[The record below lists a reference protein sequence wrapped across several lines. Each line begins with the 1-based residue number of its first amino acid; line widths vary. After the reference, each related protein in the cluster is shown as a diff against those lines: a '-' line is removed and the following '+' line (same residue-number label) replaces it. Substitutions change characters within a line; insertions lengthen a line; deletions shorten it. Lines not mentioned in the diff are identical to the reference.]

1 MEKREDNNV
10 IITKA
15 FNAMHPMLAAFVAQ
29 SLEGAYRQSD
39 WWSVVLE
46 IFSRSNY
53 NLPASGK
60 YDELVDSLDIA
71 ACLKIIDIKWADVFR
86 QKFGSKKY
94 RSYVNELLD
103 IRNGIAH
110 QNGNPMKDDDM
121 ERALDTMAR
130 VCEVFDKESAE
141 QIREI
146 LRDLRYRNAP
156 MQTAVTEASTIEVAS
171 SAVTVNKAKAENY
184 TSSASNRLPSWRKVM
199 VPHPDV
205 VSGRYKTAEFAVD
218 LQQIADGK
226 GAFEYRDPVMF
237 FERTY
242 ITASMQK
249 LLVQALKR
257 VTGQDGDPVI
267 QLKTAFG
274 GGKTHTMLALYHM
287 LRGQVATEKLPSLKP
302 ILEEAGLEQLPKVN
316 VAVLVGTALDPTKPK
331 RPTDISGITVKTL
344 WGEIVYQLAKASGNN
359 ELYNLIKASD
369 LKSISPGSSTL
380 REIFDTCGP
389 CLILID
395 ELVAYARKI
404 YAGKDLPAG
413 TFGSLMTFVQE
424 LTEAVKASK
433 NSLVVASLPESEREL
448 VDEGG
453 REALRTIEHYFGRV
467 ESIWKPIGAQEGFE
481 VVRRRLFSK
490 CSDESAKEDICRSF
504 AAMYSE
510 QSEQF
515 PLEAKEAD
523 YDKRLLDCYPIH
535 PELFDILYNDWAAL
549 PNFQRTRGVLRF
561 MAALIH
567 KLSEDQDPSPMIMP
581 GSVAF
586 GDKTIGDEMVKYLP
600 DGESWPSIIHAE
612 VDGKSSIPYKVD
624 KKDWRYE
631 NTKAAQKVACA
642 IMLGSAPEVGSQG
655 VRGLDKKRLYLGTVQ
670 PGQQMSAFND
680 VLNIL
685 REESSY
691 LYCSGERYWYDV
703 HPTLQ
708 KLARERGSKID
719 SADIQVEIALR
730 LRKLHQEKPLEGL
743 HICPESS
750 AEINDSQNVRLVI
763 LGLSFTY
770 NNYESVNKD
779 KATVN
784 SALFDF
790 MDSLLKTR
798 GSGNRFNQNMLIFL
812 APGNDN
818 YPTLK
823 AAVTSYLAWKDIKED
838 AELNLDKNQQ
848 KEADQRVKAYNNTVD
863 SCLKETYHWLLVPS
877 TKQGEKQTNISW
889 QPYNLGSGE
898 LIAKVVRE
906 LKDKELVVTKWT
918 PEFFREEVLE
928 LFAKNSDNDSQAL
941 IVKKAWGQ
949 LCTYCYMSRL
959 ANYDVLEDCLKRG
972 VASGCFAV
980 ASKRDEKGHF
990 EGLKFEEEIF
1000 GVSLDHLLVSAEK
1013 ARQQRQAEIE
1023 AAAEKAKNEQL
1034 ATNTYNTI
1042 ASGYTSNCSATYS
1055 TSSSANFTK
1064 QIETEKREPLK
1075 THFYVCLD
1083 HIDRNRCNTTIR
1095 EILSNIVENLTDNKD
1110 CELNLSF
1117 SVEANV
1123 QNGISIENARAIE
1136 ENCKVLGLNDYE
1148 FN

>member
-1 MEKREDNNV
+1 MENKEDNNV
-10 IITKA
+10 TITKA
-15 FNAMHPMLAAFVAQ
+15 FDIMRSMLAAFVAQ
-29 SLEGAYRQSD
+29 SLEGVYKQSG
-39 WWSVVLE
+39 WWSVVLD
-46 IFSRSNY
+46 ILSRSNY
-53 NLPASGK
+53 SLPATGE
-60 YDELVDSLDIA
+60 YADLVDSLDIA
-71 ACLKIIDIKWADVFR
+71 ACLRIIDVKWADVFR

-103 IRNGIAH
+103 VRNGIAH

-130 VCEVFDKESAE
+130 VCEVFDQESAE
-141 QIREI
+141 QIRDI
-146 LRDLRYRNAP
+146 LRNVRYRNTP
-156 MQTAVTEASTIEVAS
+156 YQTPTLKAAIEEVTEADSNAGA
-171 SAVTVNKAKAENY
+171 AVSKAKDE
-184 TSSASNRLPSWRKVM
+184 SNRLSVNNKLPSWRNVM

-242 ITASMQK
+242 ITESMQK

-287 LRGQVATEKLPSLKP
+287 LQGKVSAEKLPVLKP
-302 ILEEAGLEQLPKVN
+302 ILEEIGLDKLPKVN
-316 VAVLVGTALDPTKPK
+316 VAVLVGTALNPAKPK
-331 RPTDISGITVKTL
+331 RPTDISGITVRTL
-344 WGEIVYQLAKASGNN
+344 WGEIVYQLAKASDNDK
-359 ELYNLIKASD
+359 LYDLIKESD

-404 YAGKDLPAG
+404 YEVKGLPAG
-413 TFGSLMTFVQE
+413 TFGILMTFVQE

-433 NSLVVASLPESEREL
+433 NSLLVASLPESEREL

-453 REALRTIEHYFGRV
+453 REALKTIEHYFGRV

-490 CSDESAKEDICRSF
+490 CADENAKEDICRRF

-510 QSEQF
+510 QNEQF
-515 PLEAKEAD
+515 PLETKEVD
-523 YDKRLLDCYPIH
+523 YHKRLLNCYPIH

-586 GDKTIGDEMVKYLP
+586 GDKNIGDEMVKYLP
-600 DGESWPSIIHAE
+600 DGESWSSIIHAE
-612 VDGKSSIPYKVD
+612 VDGKSSIPYKID
-624 KKDWRYE
+624 QKDWRYKSI
-631 NTKAAQKVACA
+631 KAAQKAACA
-642 IMLGSAPEVGSQG
+642 VMLGSAPKVGSQG

-719 SADIQVEIALR
+719 SANIQVEITSR
-730 LRKLHQEKPLEGL
+730 LGKLCKEEEPLEGR

-750 AEINDSQNVRLVI
+750 SDINDNQNVRLVV
-763 LGLSFTY
+763 LGLNCTY
-770 NNYESVNKD
+770 NSYESS
-779 KATVN
+779 N
-784 SALFDF
+784 SDNSTINSTLFEF
-790 MDSLLKTR
+790 MGNLLKTR
-798 GSGNRFNQNMLIFL
+798 GSGNRINQNMLVFL
-812 APGNDN
+812 APDKGN

-823 AAVTSYLAWKDIKED
+823 SAVVNYLAWKSIQED
-838 AELNLDKNQQ
+838 ELNLDKNQQ
-848 KEADQRVKAYNNTVD
+848 KEVKQRIVTASNNID
-863 SCLKETYHWLLVPS
+863 SCLKETYRWLLVPS
-877 TKQGEKQTNISW
+877 TEQSKKQTEITW
-889 QPYNLGSGE
+889 HPYNLGSGK
-898 LIAKVVRE
+898 LIDKVVRK
-906 LKDKELVVTKWT
+906 LKDNDLVVTKWN
-918 PEFFREEVLE
+918 PDFFREDVLN
-928 LFAKNSDNDSQAL
+928 LFAKNGDDSSVITVRQA
-941 IVKKAWGQ
+941 WDQ
-949 LCTYCYMSRL
+949 LCIYCYMQRL
-959 ANYDVLEDCLKRG
+959 ANYKVLEDCLKNG
-972 VASGCFAV
+972 VASGCFAI
-980 ASKRDEKGHF
+980 ASSQDEKGYF
-990 EGLKFEEEIF
+990 KGLKFAEEIA
-1000 GVSLDHLLVSAEK
+1000 GVSLDSLLVSAEK

-1023 AAAEKAKNEQL
+1023 ATAEKAKNEQL
-1034 ATNTYNTI
+1034 AANTI
-1042 ASGYTSNCSATYS
+1042 TSSCTSNCSATHS
-1055 TSSSANFTK
+1055 IPSSANFTK
-1064 QIETEKREPLK
+1064 QIETEKREPLT
-1075 THFYVCLD
+1075 THLYASV
-1083 HIDRNRCNTTIR
+1083 
-1095 EILSNIVENLTDNKD
+1095 SNIDPNCCKNVVNKILENIVYDLIDLND
-1110 CELNLSF
+1110 CELNLTF
-1117 SVEANV
+1117 SVEANAK
-1123 QNGISIENARAIE
+1123 QGIPVEIVRAIE
-1136 ENCKVLGLNDYE
+1136 ENRQSLKLDDFDLN
-1148 FN
+1148 